1 MANDRV
7 TERVYVWQVPVRLT
21 HWVNVLA
28 ILVLSATG
36 FYIGDPVLGGSV
48 SLMAWVRGVHRV
60 TAYVFIA
67 SLALRTYWAFAGNEW
82 AAGRGLFPYFTREGR
97 RGLVQTFLY
106 YTFLRREPPGTV
118 GHNPLAGV
126 AYSAVV
132 SLMFLQILTGF
143 ALQSLGSAG
152 WRSIAVGWVFSLLG
166 QQSVRLVHHMIMWLL
181 LGFMVHHVY
190 SSLLMDAEERNGL
203 MTSMFS
209 GYKFVRR
216 RT

>member
-1 MANDRV
+1 MANV
-7 TERVYVWQVPVRLT
+7 LECVYVWQVPVRLT

-28 ILVLSATG
+28 ILILSATG
-36 FYIGDPVLGGSV
+36 FYIGNPVLGGSV
-48 SLMAWVRGVHRV
+48 SLMAWVRGVHRI

-67 SLALRTYWAFAGNEW
+67 SLALRTYWAFAGNAW
-82 AAGRGLFPYFTREGR
+82 ASWRELFPYLWRDHR
-97 RGLVQTFLY
+97 RSMVQTFLY
-106 YTFLRREPPGTV
+106 YTFLRRRPPGAV
-118 GHNPLAGV
+118 GHNPMAGL

-132 SLMFLQILTGF
+132 ALMFLAILTGF

-152 WRSIAVGWVFSLLG
+152 WRTVAFGWVFAMVG
-166 QQSVRLVHHMIMWLL
+166 PQTVRLIHHMVMWML

-203 MTSMFS
+203 MTSIFS